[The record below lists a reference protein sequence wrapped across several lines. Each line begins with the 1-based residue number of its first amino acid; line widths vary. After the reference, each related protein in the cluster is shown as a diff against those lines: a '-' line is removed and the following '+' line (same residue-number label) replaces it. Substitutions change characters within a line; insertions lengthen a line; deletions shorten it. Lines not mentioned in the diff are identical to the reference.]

1 MSDTKQIRTGGMHD
15 EDLVELLYY
24 TVLQHASILNYLST
38 VGSVISC
45 IIGSYSNTSMTAT
58 VLSISALATFPNSLS
73 DRTGVSI
80 SLL

>member
-45 IIGSYSNTSMTAT
+45 IIGSFSAQSTTT
-58 VLSISALATFPNSLS
+58 ILSISALATFPNSITA
-73 DRTGVSI
+73 RTGVSI